1 MSNTAKTR
9 LQVVLTSLDSLFATA
24 HTDDRPELVK
34 ELRDYLSR
42 QNAAHNRPGYDA
54 HRNGATG

>member
-9 LQVVLTSLDSLFATA
+9 LQVVLTSLDSLFATV

-42 QNAAHNRPGYDA
+42 QNSAHSRPVYDP
-54 HRNGATG
+54 HRNNATG